1 MTGAAVEPALA
12 QAVLDARKGH
22 ARLEPLHGFV
32 YFDRGAAERY
42 AALGVT
48 DPREQYFGSRSA
60 PMGAVGP
67 GVVVATFFN
76 FCPLVVAQAV
86 PAVWSRASPEQ
97 LVGARQDAALATY
110 QQVFGGDDV
119 SELLDLLGEMV
130 GVIRPLGAGRALF
143 GGYADLPEP
152 TEPLRLLFHRIT
164 LVREWRGDG
173 HVAALTA
180 AGVDPCEVLHVHA
193 ATGTVNGA
201 VLKAT
206 RAWPADRWEAA
217 RRQLVDRGELTSDG
231 ELTEHGRSRR
241 DAVERQTDV
250 LAAAP
255 WLALGPERSERVR
268 ELAKPYAQRALEV
281 SGLAAMIKR

>member
-1 MTGAAVEPALA
+1 MTDTALA
-12 QAVLDARKGH
+12 QAALDARQGH

-60 PMGAVGP
+60 PMGAVSP
-67 GVVVATFFN
+67 SVVVATFFN
-76 FCPLVVAQAV
+76 FSPTVVHAAV
-86 PAVWSRASPEQ
+86 PAVWSHARPEA
-97 LVGARQDAALATY
+97 LVEARQDAAHATY
-110 QQVFGGDDV
+110 EQVFAADDV
-119 SELLDLLGEMV
+119 TELLDLFGEMCE
-130 GVIRPLGAGRALF
+130 VIAPLSAGRPLY
-143 GGYADLPEP
+143 GGYADLPAP
-152 TEPLRLLFHRIT
+152 TDPLRLLFHRIT

-193 ATGTVNGA
+193 ATGTVNSA
-201 VLKAT
+201 ILKLT
-206 RAWPADRWEAA
+206 RAWPDQEWDAA
-217 RRQLVDRGELTSDG
+217 RERLVARGELTPDG
-231 ELTEHGRSRR
+231 ALTDLGRARR
-241 DAVERQTDV
+241 QEVEDRTDL

-255 WLALGPERSERVR
+255 WLALGAERSARVR

-281 SGLAAMIKR
+281 SGLAAMLKR